1 MRKILPEP
9 RDITSVLAKKYKNG
23 WEKAYVLA
31 VCAGRI
37 GYALIPWAFLY
48 VLLKLF
54 GGGIVA

>member
-9 RDITSVLAKKYKNG
+9 RDVTSVLAKKNKNG